1 MLAVHRA
8 NGLSIVA
15 VVVVPVHI
23 VRVEVRVPRVVRV
36 VRVERTRPV
45 VAVVACVVQVVVVAI
60 ARRREK
66 NNAQHI
72 RQSPDTDAD
81 TNFATTKSI
90 SAFCVSFLHSC
101 VTDCL
106 WIWLVFFNFRF
117 QSSRPPLIP
126 QGGGCCAAAQQF
138 QISKFQKI
146 KLR

>member
-45 VAVVACVVQVVVVAI
+45 VAVVVRVVQVVVVAI

-66 NNAQHI
+66 NNAQLFGNRLILTQI
-72 RQSPDTDAD
+72 RILRLQKAYQH
-81 TNFATTKSI
+81 FA
-90 SAFCVSFLHSC
+90 
-101 VTDCL
+101 
-106 WIWLVFFNFRF
+106 FRF
-117 QSSRPPLIP
+117 YTIV
-126 QGGGCCAAAQQF
+126 
-138 QISKFQKI
+138 
-146 KLR
+146 